1 MNDSD
6 LKNLITDPRF
16 AAMEKLLDDV
26 REELV
31 SHVSHQA
38 TAQDHGSL
46 AHSAGG
52 VDCIN
57 QIKGRLQAIADT
69 VDNE

>member
-1 MNDSD
+1 MTEND
-6 LKNLITDPRF
+6 LKTLITDPRF
-16 AAMEKLLDDV
+16 AAMDNLLDSV
-26 REELV
+26 REELIA
-31 SHVSHQA
+31 HVSHQA
-38 TAQDHGSL
+38 TAQDHGTI

-52 VDCIN
+52 IDCIN

>member
-1 MNDSD
+1 MTGND
-6 LKNLITDPRF
+6 LKTLIGDPRF
-16 AAMEKLLDDV
+16 AAMNNLLEEIK
-26 REELV
+26 EELV
-31 SHVSHQA
+31 EHVSHQM

>member
-1 MNDSD
+1 MTEND
-6 LKNLITDPRF
+6 LKTLITDPRF
-16 AAMEKLLDDV
+16 EAMRDLLDEV
-26 REELV
+26 REELI
-31 SHVSHQA
+31 SHVSHQG
-38 TAQDHGSL
+38 TAQDHGTI

-52 VDCIN
+52 IDCIN

>member
-1 MNDSD
+1 MNEND
-6 LKNLITDPRF
+6 LKNLIGDPRF
-16 AAMEKLLDDV
+16 AAMQNLLDDIKS
-26 REELV
+26 ELV
-31 SHVSHQA
+31 EHVSHQA

-57 QIKGRLQAIADT
+57 QIKGRLQAIASA

>member
-1 MNDSD
+1 MTEND
-6 LKNLITDPRF
+6 LKTLITDPRF
-16 AAMEKLLDDV
+16 EAMRNLLDEV
-26 REELV
+26 KEELV

-57 QIKGRLQAIADT
+57 QINGRLQAIVDA

>member
-1 MNDSD
+1 MTEND
-6 LKNLITDPRF
+6 LKTLIGDPRF
-16 AAMEKLLDDV
+16 VAMRNLL
-26 REELV
+26 EEIKNELV
-31 SHVSHQA
+31 EHVSHQA
-38 TAQDHGSL
+38 TAQDHGTL

>member
-1 MNDSD
+1 MTEND
-6 LKNLITDPRF
+6 LKTLITDPRF
-16 AAMEKLLDDV
+16 AAMRNLLDEIK
-26 REELV
+26 EELV
-31 SHVSHQA
+31 THVSHQA

-57 QIKGRLQAIADT
+57 QINGRLQAIVDT

>member
-1 MNDSD
+1 MNESD
-6 LKNLITDPRF
+6 LKNLVTDPRF
-16 AAMEKLLDDV
+16 ASMRNLLDEIK
-26 REELV
+26 EELV
-31 SHVSHQA
+31 GHMSHQS

-57 QIKGRLQAIADT
+57 QINGRLQAIADT
-69 VDNE
+69 VDDE

>member
-1 MNDSD
+1 MTEND
-6 LKNLITDPRF
+6 LKTLITDPRF
-16 AAMEKLLDDV
+16 EAMRNLLDEV
-26 REELV
+26 KEELV

-57 QIKGRLQAIADT
+57 QIKGRLQAIVDA